1 MRLTKRIVQAA
12 GIAAGVIGVA
22 AASSPDNP
30 VGKAA
35 RRLARDI
42 RYAVASAPGV
52 LYRLAGRH
60 PDPNVS
66 DDVLADRIRSTIGPL
81 EQRLD
86 IPRIH
91 VMVEDH
97 VAVLHGDVNNDL
109 DAYRIE
115 HAVLDISGVDGV
127 ESHLH
132 LGLIAGDTRPSEG
145 RAHPAAS
152 PALVQLLDAAR
163 SAGARDPRQ
172 AVHAVLCNF
181 SERIPDGEREQFFAH
196 LPTDVRA
203 LAGPPHRQG
212 ERLTR
217 LRTVP
222 ELLVAVGGVGGVE
235 LDKVEKITRHV
246 VAALRALSPDEERD
260 VAASLPHELRDLWLA
275 APATTA
281 PSIAES
287 STESRR

>member
-12 GIAAGVIGVA
+12 GLAAGVIGVA

-30 VGKAA
+30 VGRAA

-60 PDPNVS
+60 PDPDVS
-66 DDVLADRIRSTIGPL
+66 DDVLADRIRSTIGPV

-86 IPRIH
+86 VPRVH
-91 VMVEDH
+91 VMVDDH
-97 VAVLHGDVNNDL
+97 VAILHGDVKSEF

-115 HAVLDISGVDGV
+115 LAVLAVSGVDGV

-132 LGLIAGDTRPSEG
+132 VGLIAGDTRPSEG

-152 PALVQLLDAAR
+152 PALVQLLDAAG

-181 SERIPDGEREQFFAH
+181 SERIPPEERVQFFAH
-196 LPTDVRA
+196 LPADVRQ
-203 LAGPPHRQG
+203 LAGPPRRQG
-212 ERLTR
+212 ERLPR

-222 ELLVAVGGVGGVE
+222 ELLAAVGGERGVE
-235 LDKVEKITRHV
+235 LDKVENITRYV

-275 APATTA
+275 APATA
-281 PSIAES
+281 P
-287 STESRR
+287 

>member
-12 GIAAGVIGVA
+12 GMAAGVIGVA

-30 VGKAA
+30 VGRAA

-60 PDPNVS
+60 PDPDVS

-97 VAVLHGDVNNDL
+97 VALLHGEVKNAF

-115 HAVLDISGVDGV
+115 VAVLEVSGVDGV

-132 LGLIAGDTRPSEG
+132 VGLIAGDTRPSEG

-181 SERIPDGEREQFFAH
+181 SERIPAGERVQFFAH
-196 LPTDVRA
+196 LPADVRE
-203 LAGPPHRQG
+203 LAGPARRQG
-212 ERLTR
+212 QRLPR

-222 ELLVAVGGVGGVE
+222 ELIVAVGGEGGVE
-235 LDKVEKITRHV
+235 LDKVENITRQV
-246 VAALRALSPDEERD
+246 VATLRSLSPDEERD
-260 VAASLPHELRDLWLA
+260 VAASLPHELRELWLA
-275 APATTA
+275 EPVTTV
-281 PSIAES
+281 P
-287 STESRR
+287 